1 MDATLHALVRYEFHV
16 SMLRHVSQKVA
27 FDEAAS
33 LVLVQRPE
41 LSITETR
48 RLVAQMLSTEPR
60 DSQDTAEPI
69 SGSPGTDL

>member
-1 MDATLHALVRYEFHV
+1 MDTTLHTLIRYEFHA

-27 FDEAAS
+27 FEEAAS

-41 LSITETR
+41 LSLTETR

-60 DSQDTAEPI
+60 NS
-69 SGSPGTDL
+69 